1 MHTGLTFLTWM
12 GCAQHG
18 FARYTWP
25 NVASSPIPAPS
36 LPAALLRDVS
46 HLYGGAVV
54 LRHLNATLQE
64 GRCYLLLGPNGAGKS
79 TLLRILAGLLRP
91 TFGTVELWGGP
102 PEDGHSHTGYMS
114 HEPMLYE
121 EFTGA
126 ENLRYFA
133 ALYAPQPCLGPTAA
147 MAAVELD
154 PALTR
159 PVRAYSQGMRQR
171 LSLARVLLSQPKL
184 LLLDEPFSNMDA
196 QSSQAML
203 RLLAR
208 ERDRGCTLVL
218 TTHQRELAEPLADEL
233 LVLEAGELRQSLP
246 NRALQATL

>member
-1 MHTGLTFLTWM
+1 M
-12 GCAQHG
+12 
-18 FARYTWP
+18 
-25 NVASSPIPAPS
+25 
-36 LPAALLRDVS
+36 S

-54 LRHLNATLQE
+54 LRHLEAALE
-64 GRCYLLLGPNGAGKS
+64 GGRCYLLLGPNGAGKS

-91 TFGTVELWGGP
+91 TFGTVELWGDT
-102 PEDGHSHTGYMS
+102 PEAGHRSTGYMS

-121 EFTGA
+121 EFSGA

-133 ALYAPQPCLGPTAA
+133 ALYAPQPCLSPAAA

-154 PALTR
+154 EALAR

-171 LSLARVLLSQPKL
+171 LSLARVLLSRPEL

-196 QSSQAML
+196 QSAQAML

-208 ERDRGCTLVL
+208 ERDRGCTVVL

-233 LVLEAGELRQSLP
+233 LTLDAGELRTSLP
-246 NRALQATL
+246 NRTSAASSAATL